1 MLTEIDKTH
10 YEHQYSTMDDEIVT
24 EGETALRGNHGVER
38 IALPQE
44 KGTKRQVGGAAVAG
58 GLAGLLLAGPV
69 GCVVVA
75 GGAAMCATSRGKA
88 GSVARSSGDMMASAG
103 DRLKKLDQKHHVVN
117 KTSRGIV
124 KGCDWVS
131 HQLQPKARPAQRPD

>member
-1 MLTEIDKTH
+1 
-10 YEHQYSTMDDEIVT
+10 MDDQRIVT
-24 EGETALRGNHGVER
+24 DAEAALRGNNGER
-38 IALPQE
+38 IASPEE

-69 GCVVVA
+69 GCVVAA

-88 GSVARSSGDMMASAG
+88 GNIARSSGDMMASAG

-117 KTSRGIV
+117 KASWGID
-124 KGCDWVS
+124 KGCNWVS
-131 HQLQPKARPAQRPD
+131 KQMQPKRDQRPS